1 MLRSRSTRTLLPS
14 LLAGLV
20 FACGGKEAANDD
32 AASDPAVEETQ
43 SDTDTAQAEA
53 AAPAEPVNTTSAPIA
68 VEDIDRWSKGLEG
81 ELKAVKDA
89 GAKLKEAK
97 TSEDTLNAMMGA
109 QEMNTVEAGATAAG
123 LELERYRFVRS
134 NLSSAAGYLAPE
146 IGGVDPSTMPAEMRE
161 ELKKGNE
168 TQLAQMADAVPAEV
182 VAALKPRAAEMRK
195 RDLELAGERLKA
207 VGAGR

>member
-20 FACGGKEAANDD
+20 FACGGKVAANDE

-43 SDTDTAQAEA
+43 NDTDTAQAEA
-53 AAPAEPVNTTSAPIA
+53 AAPAEPANTTSAPLA

-97 TSEDTLNAMMGA
+97 ISEDTLNAMMGA
-109 QEMNTVEAGATAAG
+109 QEMNTIEAGASAAG
-123 LELERYRFVRS
+123 LELDRYRFVRS
-134 NLSSAAGYLAPE
+134 NLSSAAGT
-146 IGGVDPSTMPAEMRE
+146 SR
-161 ELKKGNE
+161 
-168 TQLAQMADAVPAEV
+168 
-182 VAALKPRAAEMRK
+182 PRSEGWTPPPCR
-195 RDLELAGERLKA
+195 RRC
-207 VGAGR
+207 GRS

>member
-1 MLRSRSTRTLLPS
+1 MLCSRSTRTLLPS

-20 FACGGKEAANDD
+20 FACGGKEAAKDD

-43 SDTDTAQAEA
+43 NDSDTAGAEA
-53 AAPAEPVNTTSAPIA
+53 AAPAEPANASSAPIA

-109 QEMNTVEAGATAAG
+109 QEMNTVEAGASAAG

-134 NLSSAAGYLAPE
+134 NLSTAAGYLAPE

-207 VGAGR
+207 VGAVR

>member
-1 MLRSRSTRTLLPS
+1 MLRSRFTRTLLPS

-32 AASDPAVEETQ
+32 AASDPAAEETQ
-43 SDTDTAQAEA
+43 NDTDTAQSEA
-53 AAPAEPVNTTSAPIA
+53 AAPAEPANVTSAPIA

-109 QEMNTVEAGATAAG
+109 QEMNTVEAGASAAG

-182 VAALKPRAAEMRK
+182 VAALKPRAVEMRK

-207 VGAGR
+207 VGAVK

>member
-1 MLRSRSTRTLLPS
+1 
-14 LLAGLV
+14 
-20 FACGGKEAANDD
+20 
-32 AASDPAVEETQ
+32 
-43 SDTDTAQAEA
+43 
-53 AAPAEPVNTTSAPIA
+53 

-97 TSEDTLNAMMGA
+97 ISEDTLNAMMGA
-109 QEMNTVEAGATAAG
+109 QEMNTVEAGASAAG
-123 LELERYRFVRS
+123 LEFERCRFVRS

-168 TQLAQMADAVPAEV
+168 TQLAQMADAVPAEI
-182 VAALKPRAAEMRK
+182 VAALKPRAAEMRE

-207 VGAGR
+207 VGAVR